1 MEKIYN
7 AQQVAEML
15 QVSVITIRR
24 YIKAGKLPASKV
36 GKNYQVLESDIKKLL
51 ERFKVKPQKK
61 GA

>member
-24 YIKAGKLPASKV
+24 YIKAGKLSASKV

-61 GA
+61 GV